1 MQSYVIK
8 TLIRMLESKELVL
21 PAMQRPFVWEEERIL
36 RLMDSLLR
44 RFLLSTIVVRA
55 TSEGQRSV
63 PSVPMPDRGTADC
76 HPRNRVT
83 QCSQVPCSGWPAE
96 IGDAASRTEGHAR

>member
-8 TLIRMLESKELVL
+8 TLIRMLENKDLVL

-44 RFLLSTIVVRA
+44 RFPLGTIHVPNTVEGVRDGVRRAQREQNRLRSEILLLR
-55 TSEGQRSV
+55 EQ
-63 PSVPMPDRGTADC
+63 
-76 HPRNRVT
+76 H
-83 QCSQVPCSGWPAE
+83 QVEWMHKF
-96 IGDAASRTEGHAR
+96 TELQHMLK